1 MDHFVDQIEKVQKKE
16 SAKVDFRKYVNDLK
30 ERVKEGTIST
40 KEYRELIM
48 RWCKENSEG

>member
-1 MDHFVDQIEKVQKKE
+1 VEQIEKVQKKE
-16 SAKVDFRKYVNDLK
+16 STKVEFRKYVNNLK
-30 ERVKEGTIST
+30 KKMKEGTISA